1 MLSLRDVAAGLCAAC
16 SNEGSVF
23 RMAFDSARL
32 GEPEGQRGA
41 APTITGSSVKPS
53 LNMYS
58 QAHIN

>member
-41 APTITGSSVKPS
+41 APTITGSSVKSS
-53 LNMYS
+53 LNM
-58 QAHIN
+58 